1 MTKPQVSGDRNER
14 YPTPIANFDAWY
26 ANRCREV
33 ATAETAMALD
43 VGVNAV
49 RDYANAQWCFLDRLT
64 KIEGIARKR
73 WNELN
78 RGNDRKMHAAGDA

>member
-1 MTKPQVSGDRNER
+1 MQVKSTRDNGER
-14 YPTPIANFDAWY
+14 YPTPVAAFEVWF
-26 ANRCREV
+26 ANRCREA
-33 ATAETAMALD
+33 ATAETGAALD
-43 VGVNAV
+43 AAVNAV
-49 RDYANAQWCFLDRLT
+49 RDYANAQWCFPDRLT